1 MFRAALVR
9 SGKALLAL
17 LPLLRPL
24 VLRALSLYR
33 RFEGPRRL
41 RRTVPGA
48 SPLRIVVG
56 AESRVEP
63 GWIATEEEY
72 LDIADKRDWER
83 FFVHDSVDA
92 ILAEH
97 VFEHLSPADA
107 HVAARNCHEFLK
119 PGGLLRAA
127 VPDGLHPDPSYLA
140 WVDVGG
146 SGPGARDHKVL
157 FDYASFSRL
166 FAAAGFEVRLLEYWD
181 EQGVLHQADWDPAQG
196 RVRRSVRFDTKER
209 GGFLYTSIILDAV
222 KRD

>member
-1 MFRAALVR
+1 MASSLWVR
-9 SGKALLAL
+9 TGKA
-17 LPLLRPL
+17 
-24 VLRALSLYR
+24 VLRRLPFPQPLAEQALSQYR

-48 SPLRIVVG
+48 SPLRVVVG
-56 AESRVEP
+56 AENRVEP
-63 GWIATEEEY
+63 GWIATEAEY

-83 FFVHDSVDA
+83 FFAHDSIDA

-107 HVAARNCHEFLK
+107 YVAARNCHEFLK

-127 VPDGLHPDPSYLA
+127 VPDGLHPDPAYIE

-157 FDYASFSRL
+157 FEYASFSRL

-209 GGFLYTSIILDAV
+209 GGFRYTSIILDAR
-222 KRD
+222 KRS